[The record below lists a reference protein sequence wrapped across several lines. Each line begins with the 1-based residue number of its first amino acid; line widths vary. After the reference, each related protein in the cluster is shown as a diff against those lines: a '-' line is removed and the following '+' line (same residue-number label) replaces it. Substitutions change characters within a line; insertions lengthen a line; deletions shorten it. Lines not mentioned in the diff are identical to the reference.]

1 MSMTQKI
8 FMALAYTL
16 CCACTYAQTWSS
28 ARLTEARGDCAIGV
42 IQKKLIVAGGG
53 TNYISLTT
61 GKSSRIDIYDDS
73 TNLWTTAT
81 LSSARFN
88 PYSAVLGKKMYILGG
103 QEGDSNGPSNKYDVY
118 DTETNTVSVRD
129 TMPFKPFNTCVATAN
144 NKILFAGG
152 LDSNYQATQTVQI
165 WDVPTNTWSQ
175 DTLSGIRTNIQSIV
189 MGSKIF
195 FVGGLHSNGLSDAI
209 DIYDTNTRT
218 WTHKTLSN
226 ARMYPMLAVVGNKL
240 VIAGGIERFGFFGGF
255 SAAFFSKNIDIY
267 DANTNT
273 WSASLLTE
281 ARGGAAGVTW
291 GDRAYFILGSGS
303 DESRPFDYGK
313 INVYNATANTW
324 SYLTTPTLV
333 PRTAQSVA
341 MNHKIF
347 IIGGT
352 ANNIPSNQVDIM
364 TFATNTD
371 ETHLLK
377 MELATFPNPVIDK
390 VQLKFKGEGRSN
402 SQISITNAAGQRV
415 KIQDYSIIPEQNIVS
430 IDCQDLPKGVYWVT
444 VRSNQVMGSSLFIK
458 NE

>member
-1 MSMTQKI
+1 
-8 FMALAYTL
+8 
-16 CCACTYAQTWSS
+16 
-28 ARLTEARGDCAIGV
+28 
-42 IQKKLIVAGGG
+42 
-53 TNYISLTT
+53 
-61 GKSSRIDIYDDS
+61 
-73 TNLWTTAT
+73 
-81 LSSARFN
+81 
-88 PYSAVLGKKMYILGG
+88 
-103 QEGDSNGPSNKYDVY
+103 
-118 DTETNTVSVRD
+118 
-129 TMPFKPFNTCVATAN
+129 MPFKPFNTCVATAN